1 MMPDHPLGP
10 AQNALRLGPRQGM
23 VTKMTN
29 KIMGLI
35 GPLPSPAPMI
45 INTLKN
51 RRKTVSHGSI
61 GDFTPQNYYT
71 MRAPQLS

>member
-1 MMPDHPLGP
+1 MMPDHPRRP
-10 AQNALRLGPRQGM
+10 SQNAPRLGQRQGM
-23 VTKMTN
+23 VTKMIN
-29 KIMGLI
+29 KIMTLI

-45 INTLKN
+45 FNTLKN

-71 MRAPQLS
+71 MRSPQWS

>member
-1 MMPDHPLGP
+1 
-10 AQNALRLGPRQGM
+10 M
-23 VTKMTN
+23 VTKMIN
-29 KIMGLI
+29 KIMTLI

-45 INTLKN
+45 FNTLKN

-71 MRAPQLS
+71 MRSPQWS